1 MIIKKYIYVYHYTK
15 NFYSDGNVKLIFPI
29 ELIEKKIVT
38 IQNHSKR

>member
-1 MIIKKYIYVYHYTK
+1 MYIITPKILIVM
-15 NFYSDGNVKLIFPI
+15 VKLIFPI